1 MMTILSTAT
10 DTSTAAADSPAGG
23 IIVFAVISVLLWF
36 GLFKYVAPAVR
47 SQAGRAER
55 MSRYQRIQRI
65 GFASFMVLY
74 PLMMTAALAMVLA
87 GTGNAPMWLASALMW
102 GTVALPCIAVA
113 LLLLAFI
120 FRCIERHQARVT
132 RRELGLPDPRPPWWP
147 VGVVAI
153 WSIGVLTAFA
163 AASYVM
169 WVIIINNVEDRANAL
184 EATVRAASLDPS
196 VQQLAA
202 ANASR
207 AVITAKLDQLTNGAR
222 TELSEITQNLTGIG
236 IGNFIA
242 LLVVL
247 AIIGIGG
254 FLLYRRQQRR
264 RRDYEA
270 RMTETVSRAAALAL

>member
-1 MMTILSTAT
+1 MMAILSTAT
-10 DTSTAAADSPAGG
+10 DTPTGSAGSPVGG
-23 IIVFAVISVLLWF
+23 IIVVAVISVLLWF
-36 GLFKYVAPAVR
+36 GLFRYVAPAVR

-65 GFASFMVLY
+65 GFASFVVLY
-74 PLMMTAALAMVLA
+74 PLLMTAMLALVLT
-87 GTGNAPMWLASALMW
+87 GTGNAPMWLASVLMW

-113 LLLLAFI
+113 LLLLAFV
-120 FRCIERHQARVT
+120 FRCIERHQARVS

-147 VGVVAI
+147 IGVVAI
-153 WSIGVLTAFA
+153 WSIGVLTAFGV
-163 AASYVM
+163 ASSVM

-184 EATVRAASLDPS
+184 EAAVRAASLDPS

-202 ANASR
+202 AYASR
-207 AVITAKLDQLTNGAR
+207 TVITAKLDQLTNGASS
-222 TELSEITQNLTGIG
+222 ELSEITHNLTVIG
-236 IGNFIA
+236 IGNVIA

-247 AIIGIGG
+247 AIVCIGG

-270 RMTETVSRAAALAL
+270 RMIETVTRAAALAL